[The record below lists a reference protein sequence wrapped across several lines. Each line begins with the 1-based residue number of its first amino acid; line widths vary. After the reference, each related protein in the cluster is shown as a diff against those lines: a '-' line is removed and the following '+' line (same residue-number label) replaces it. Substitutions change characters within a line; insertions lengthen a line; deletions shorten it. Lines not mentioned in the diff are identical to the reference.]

1 MTATRKSPKSA
12 RKSKGP
18 KPAQRTASK
27 PPSRRK
33 TGSAPGARQ
42 TRLTPSSS
50 KGNRASRTKLKP
62 AARSNANQ
70 SKSAQV
76 LELLAR
82 PDGAT
87 LAELMEVT
95 GWQAHSVRGFLS
107 ATVRKRMKLPL
118 RSDVPDHA
126 RRYWI
131 EKGGQSR
138 SATP

>member
-1 MTATRKSPKSA
+1 MTATRKSRKAHANRSA
-12 RKSKGP
+12 RSPPNGP
-18 KPAQRTASK
+18 PQNARPAERPVQ
-27 PPSRRK
+27 
-33 TGSAPGARQ
+33 PGARQ

-70 SKSAQV
+70 SKSAQI
-76 LELLAR
+76 LELLTR

-118 RSDVPDHA
+118 RSEVPDHA

-131 EKGGQSR
+131 EKDGQSR